1 MMRHSIIPNRG
12 MFTLMMQLAQAPEEV
27 EWVEGQ
33 MRAAGI
39 GEGTIRRTREQRP
52 GTGSPGKKAAPK
64 QKKAPGKKK

>member
-1 MMRHSIIPNRG
+1 
-12 MFTLMMQLAQAPEEV
+12 V